1 MKASHLSVAVLLLL
15 LVGAASF
22 VVLHRAPATS
32 PVSPTTTGASS
43 PAAGS
48 FKIFLDYANGT
59 RVQVFPTTP
68 TLSVSCG
75 CSGGGGTA
83 ISFVPSVS
91 VSFTGDTITGGSC
104 SGTVS
109 FNSPG
114 GIGVASQ
121 SVSGTGS
128 ASTSSMACPMTGATV
143 PFSDFSSLA
152 SGTYTLTATLNSKGS
167 VTFTS
172 GGADSGVPYSATAV
186 STSVSITVSNG
197 SVTGVSGSIS
207 S

>member
-1 MKASHLSVAVLLLL
+1 
-15 LVGAASF
+15 
-22 VVLHRAPATS
+22 
-32 PVSPTTTGASS
+32 
-43 PAAGS
+43 
-48 FKIFLDYANGT
+48 
-59 RVQVFPTTP
+59 
-68 TLSVSCG
+68 
-75 CSGGGGTA
+75 
-83 ISFVPSVS
+83 
-91 VSFTGDTITGGSC
+91 
-104 SGTVS
+104 
-109 FNSPG
+109 
-114 GIGVASQ
+114 
-121 SVSGTGS
+121 
-128 ASTSSMACPMTGATV
+128 MACPMTGATV